1 MPEEIPAKH
10 EEDAVHSTASAE
22 PSAPFVSGSSHDPD
36 VASEFSADAASLSAE
51 SSQREFFALT
61 VAVAGWL
68 LPGLGHAILKMWGR
82 GVALFFAVAL
92 LVVVGAGMRGN
103 IFSRHGEDAFSK
115 LGYVADMGA
124 GTFYFVAR
132 ALETEGADVS
142 HANGDY
148 GTRLL
153 ATAGVLNLL
162 AALHA
167 YEAVR
172 GRKP

>member
-1 MPEEIPAKH
+1 VPEEIPSKH
-10 EEDAVHSTASAE
+10 EEDAVRNAAAAE
-22 PSAPFVSGSSHDPD
+22 PPASPASGSVHDPD
-36 VASEFSADAASLSAE
+36 DVLESSADVARPPRSNG
-51 SSQREFFALT
+51 QREFFALA
-61 VAVAGWL
+61 VAAAGWL
-68 LPGLGHAILKMWGR
+68 LPGLGHAVLKMWGR
-82 GVALFFAVAL
+82 AVALFFTVAL
-92 LVVVGAGMRGN
+92 LVAVGAGMRGN
-103 IFSRHGEDAFSK
+103 IFTSNGEDAFSK

-142 HANGDY
+142 RANGDY

-167 YEAVR
+167 YEAMR
-172 GRKP
+172 GRKA

>member
-1 MPEEIPAKH
+1 VPEEIRSKH
-10 EEDAVHSTASAE
+10 EEDAVRNAAAAE
-22 PSAPFVSGSSHDPD
+22 PPAWPASGSVHDPD
-36 VASEFSADAASLSAE
+36 DVLESSADAARPPLKSG
-51 SSQREFFALT
+51 QREFFALA
-61 VAVAGWL
+61 VAAAGWL
-68 LPGLGHAILKMWGR
+68 LPGLGHAVLKMWGR
-82 GVALFFAVAL
+82 AVALFFTVAL
-92 LVVVGAGMRGN
+92 LVAVGAGMRGN
-103 IFSRHGEDAFSK
+103 IFTSNGEDAFSK

-142 HANGDY
+142 RANGDY

-167 YEAVR
+167 YEAMR
-172 GRKP
+172 GRKA